1 MVHVAMRLVRQPG
14 RLERNVDEE
23 EYAQAPSTDSLA
35 PRLSARDQCPNQR
48 ARRMAPN
55 CSFSAA
61 YSSAGS

>member
-1 MVHVAMRLVRQPG
+1 MVHVAMQQDNGSAP
-14 RLERNVDEE
+14 
-23 EYAQAPSTDSLA
+23 APSTDSCRA
-35 PRLSARDQCPNQR
+35 SARDQCPNQR